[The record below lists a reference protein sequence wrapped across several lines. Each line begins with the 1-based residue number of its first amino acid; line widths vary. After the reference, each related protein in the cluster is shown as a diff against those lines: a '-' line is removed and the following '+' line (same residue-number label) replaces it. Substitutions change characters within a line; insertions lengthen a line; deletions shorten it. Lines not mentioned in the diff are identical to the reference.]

1 MNNIYY
7 NKNMNLVFVGD
18 CMFGRDGNEFVTDPF
33 VNVEHILK
41 KADYVFLNLETTIS
55 NPLLSNE
62 NKVDK
67 VFNYQSNGDQ
77 LLSLKKYILYLFY
90 LYDTLICKFVS
101 VNNKRC
107 VKVVRQQ
114 LAQGRLA

>member
-1 MNNIYY
+1 MKFLLIILFFCLYFFVMNNIYY

-55 NPLLSNE
+55 NPLLSDEITLTVIVLCIFLSE
-62 NKVDK
+62 N
-67 VFNYQSNGDQ
+67 QSNG
-77 LLSLKKYILYLFY
+77 SVVVCFKP
-90 LYDTLICKFVS
+90 TLTF
-101 VNNKRC
+101 
-107 VKVVRQQ
+107 
-114 LAQGRLA
+114 

>member
-1 MNNIYY
+1 MKFLLIILFFCLYFFVMNNIYY

-55 NPLLSNE
+55 NP
-62 NKVDK
+62 
-67 VFNYQSNGDQ
+67 Y
-77 LLSLKKYILYLFY
+77 
-90 LYDTLICKFVS
+90 
-101 VNNKRC
+101 
-107 VKVVRQQ
+107 
-114 LAQGRLA
+114 